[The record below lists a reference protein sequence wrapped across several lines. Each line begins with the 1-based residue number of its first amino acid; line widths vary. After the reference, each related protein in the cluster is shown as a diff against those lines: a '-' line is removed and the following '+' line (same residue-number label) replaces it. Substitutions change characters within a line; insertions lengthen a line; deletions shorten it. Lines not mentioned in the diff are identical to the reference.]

1 MVQNMKSVVL
11 ITPDQ
16 TDNETATKFVDW
28 IRHNKPSA
36 MGDKYVPDV
45 AETRK
50 YLESLRSL

>member
-28 IRHNKPSA
+28 LRHNKPSA
-36 MGDKYVPDV
+36 MGDKYVPGV
-45 AETRK
+45 EETRK
-50 YLESLRSL
+50 YLESMKSS